1 MKFYT
6 LIAIMA
12 SATLAISYFFPP
24 LLALLV
30 ILIGLSLTKRQALL
44 YAFIVGFVSY
54 VLTTQLISLTN
65 VLFLPFIMFI
75 LKQFETFIFG
85 GKLTDG
91 CLSKPFKFRN
101 LRLASMSFILVFLAN
116 MSSEIIYGLTI
127 GDVLSQILLGF
138 LISFIG
144 ALMTAVIVF
153 LVGIPLLKRLN
164 KLYLKLE

>member
-6 LIAIMA
+6 LIAVMA
-12 SATLAISYFFPP
+12 SATLSISYFFPP

-44 YAFIVGFVSY
+44 YALIVGFVSY
-54 VLTTQLISLTN
+54 VLTTQIITLTN
-65 VLFLPFIMFI
+65 VFFLPLIIFI

-85 GKLTDG
+85 GKLSDG
-91 CLSKPFKFRN
+91 CLSKPNKFRN

-127 GDVLSQILLGF
+127 GDVFSQILLGF

-144 ALMTAVIVF
+144 ALITSVIVF

-164 KLYLKLE
+164 KLYLKME